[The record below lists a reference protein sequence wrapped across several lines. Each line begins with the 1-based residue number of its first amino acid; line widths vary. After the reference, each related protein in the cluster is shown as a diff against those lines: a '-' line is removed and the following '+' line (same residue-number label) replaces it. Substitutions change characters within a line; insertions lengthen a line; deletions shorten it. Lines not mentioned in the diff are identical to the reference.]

1 MNSFTFK
8 GVTYE
13 VIPNGNHFTVFKGTP
28 SEREVTSE
36 EVENLYKHA
45 LDAFDELNVYKEV
58 HEKWGVQL

>member
-1 MNSFTFK
+1 MSSLTIFK
-8 GVTYE
+8 GL
-13 VIPNGNHFTVFKGTP
+13 P

-58 HEKWGVQL
+58 HEKWGVRL